1 MLLYMSALWCYYC
14 NTILKKLCP
23 SYDDSALIRAMQD
36 YLDAKHPTLCADSN
50 DETSNDSGSND
61 GYHVEKTNSNYNRA
75 EEEFNTFES
84 FKRNKY
90 RPKWARVNSEIL
102 SGIGQT
108 ATCRRSLLGQYRR
121 MEKTFHLAKIWE
133 TT

>member
-1 MLLYMSALWCYYC
+1 M
-14 NTILKKLCP
+14 
-23 SYDDSALIRAMQD
+23 
-36 YLDAKHPTLCADSN
+36 DSN
-50 DETSNDSGSND
+50 YENSKDSGNND

-102 SGIGQT
+102 SG
-108 ATCRRSLLGQYRR
+108 LGQNGNMQEIIVGPLEENRKDHSSGKKLGAY
-121 MEKTFHLAKIWE
+121 MNEKGRIDVLKFCEDHKKWFLTLWIIAQRE
-133 TT
+133 AA